1 MNEMIAGS
9 IGGLVGALA
18 AAWLYAAEARKQ
30 RKADTLRRFVANRF
44 DLAGVEFSRA
54 LNEAIVVFADNRSV
68 IRALDAFRVTRTDAN
83 LIALYRTMSKA
94 SGLSHRGVTDDLF
107 FTVFNAAPSS
117 TISRPSVPALPDK
130 EL

>member
-1 MNEMIAGS
+1 MSELIAGS
-9 IGGLVGALA
+9 VGGLVGALA
-18 AAWLYAAEARKQ
+18 AAWLYAVEARKQ
-30 RKADTLRRFVANRF
+30 RKADTLRRLVGNRS
-44 DLAGVEFSRA
+44 DLASAAFSQV

-94 SGLSHRGVTDDLF
+94 SGLPHRRVTNDLF

-117 TISRPSVPALPDK
+117 TISRPGVTVPPEK